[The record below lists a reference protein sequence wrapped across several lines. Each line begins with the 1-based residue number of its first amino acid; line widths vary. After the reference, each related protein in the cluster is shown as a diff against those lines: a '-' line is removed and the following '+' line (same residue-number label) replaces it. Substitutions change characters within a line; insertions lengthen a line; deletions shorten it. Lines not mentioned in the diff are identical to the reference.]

1 VAENRAHGLDDE
13 RVLRFIRTDLLD
25 GRDIA
30 IDADTYL
37 FADGMIDSLK
47 ILRLIAFV
55 ELRLGRTIPDCD
67 IVMQNFRSV
76 RAITARFGSR

>member
-1 VAENRAHGLDDE
+1 MAEDRAPGLDED
-13 RVLRFIRTDLLD
+13 RLLRFIRTDLLD
-25 GRDIA
+25 GRAIP

-55 ELRLGRTIPDCD
+55 EMRLGQTIPDRD

-76 RAITARFGSR
+76 RAITARFGAR